1 MIDFMVIFWIL
12 LLSQKNRARHHTRKR
27 TDETSLACASDYVVC
42 AKGQL
47 TIEHKLGPSPV
58 TSCELCRVCPVV

>member
-42 AKGQL
+42 AKGQN
-47 TIEHKLGPSPV
+47 
-58 TSCELCRVCPVV
+58 